1 MNMKQ
6 LYKRKRILQAMLRA
20 VNGLPESYLHKA
32 ELHAKVL
39 RAIMLE
45 KRGEHDEANKLIIEL
60 DELTKLRQEELGR

>member
-6 LYKRKRILQAMLRA
+6 LYKRKRILEAMLRA
-20 VNGLPESYLHKA
+20 ANDLPENYLHKS
-32 ELHAKVL
+32 ELRTKVL

-45 KRGEHDEANKLIIEL
+45 KRGEHDEANKLIAEL